1 MAGISSVLKVVRH
14 RCAAGRK
21 RYRIYHPENLKKV
34 LMDLLGHPQEWFPL
48 WLPTNIKDG

>member
-14 RCAAGRK
+14 RCAPGRE
-21 RYRIYHPENLKKV
+21 RYRIDLSENLKKV

-48 WLPTNIKDG
+48 CLPTNVKDG